1 MKTVKGSF
9 QVKSSPLENDSTT
22 QEIGAMRMKFD
33 KSFEGSLSAKSIVS
47 MMGIMDRSTGS
58 GAYVAIEKIEGEL
71 ENKKGSF
78 CMAHSSSM
86 NQGVPQQSITV
97 IPGTGT
103 DELKNI
109 SGTMIIDIIDGNHFY
124 TFQYQI

>member
-33 KSFEGSLSAKSIVS
+33 KTFLGPLSATSIVS
-47 MMGIMDRSTGS
+47 MMGIMDRNTGS
-58 GAYVAIEKIEGEL
+58 GAYVAIEKIIGEL

-78 CMAHSSSM
+78 CMTHSSSM

-109 SGTMIIDIIDGNHFY
+109 SGNMIIDIVDGNHFY

>member
-9 QVKSSPLENDSTT
+9 QVKSSPLENDSTA

-33 KSFEGSLSAKSIVS
+33 KTFLGPLNATSIVS
-47 MMGIMDRSTGS
+47 MMGIMDRNTGS
-58 GAYVAIEKIEGEL
+58 GAYVAIEKIIGEL

-78 CMAHSSSM
+78 CIAHSSSM
-86 NQGVPQQSITV
+86 NQGVPQQSITI

-109 SGTMIIDIIDGNHFY
+109 NGTMIIDIVDGNHFY
-124 TFQYQI
+124 KFQYQI